1 MEDHAGFLTA
11 AHEPRGHPMAES
23 PNPKT
28 ALLVIDM
35 LSGWDFPDA
44 DVVLAA
50 ATSIAAPLAALAR
63 RCRAQRVPVI
73 YANDNHGRWRS
84 DVRQVVAA
92 AIEAGGDGAAIA
104 HLLQPQPEDYIVL
117 KPRHSAFHATPLEL
131 LLRHLGTRRL
141 VLTGMSSD
149 QCVLYTAADAR
160 MRDYEIVVARDCV
173 ATQSDERQRA
183 ALLHFEQALGLR
195 TPLSEQIHIGP
206 DAS

>member
-1 MEDHAGFLTA
+1 
-11 AHEPRGHPMAES
+11 MAE
-23 PNPKT
+23 NPIPRT
-28 ALLVIDM
+28 TLLVIDM

-44 DVVLAA
+44 DVVLSR
-50 ATSIAAPLAALAR
+50 ATAIAAPLAALAR
-63 RCRAQRVPVI
+63 RCRAQGVPVI

-104 HLLQPQPEDYIVL
+104 HLLQPEPGDYIVL

-131 LLRHLGTRRL
+131 LLRDLGTQRL

-183 ALLHFEQALGLR
+183 ALLHFEQALGLE
-195 TPLSEQIHIGP
+195 TPLSTHIDIGP
-206 DAS
+206 VAG